1 LLGASAN
8 KLGIGGHYTY
18 HDHLSLS
25 LRAKY
30 TTKAEGL
37 ALQPDGTQSTIFVP
51 NYFNL
56 DLNLLAHDLS
66 FGGVKWDVSFSIYN
80 ITGRKNYYSNTI
92 GSNPYC
98 YLAEGREFF
107 GKLTIYY

>member
-1 LLGASAN
+1 
-8 KLGIGGHYTY
+8 
-18 HDHLSLS
+18 
-25 LRAKY
+25 
-30 TTKAEGL
+30 
-37 ALQPDGTQSTIFVP
+37 
-51 NYFNL
+51 NL
-56 DLNLLAHDLS
+56 DLNLLAHDFS

-92 GSNPYC
+92 GSNPYR